1 MRLAADFSLCSQSE
15 IADRVG
21 SSYCGLIGLFSIE
34 NAVKLRQSSFEHVE
48 KPCVTDPK
56 IVRRIENLERR
67 FKIIIRE
74 TTCRKSGVVLGFA
87 HRAEM
92 QAVWR
97 GSSAT

>member
-21 SSYCGLIGLFSIE
+21 SSYCGLIGLVSIE

-56 IVRRIENLERR
+56 IVRRIENLEGR
-67 FKIIIRE
+67 FKIIRE
-74 TTCRKSGVVLGFA
+74 ATCRKSGVVLGFM

-92 QAVWR
+92 QVVWI